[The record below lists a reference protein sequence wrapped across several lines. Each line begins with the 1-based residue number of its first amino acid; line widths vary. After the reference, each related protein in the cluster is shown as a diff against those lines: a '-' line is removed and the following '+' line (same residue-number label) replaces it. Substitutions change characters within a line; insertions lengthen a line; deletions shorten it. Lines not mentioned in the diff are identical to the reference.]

1 MPAPDA
7 SCPATPSSL
16 TSLFLRRIPVSLVK
30 REIVINASALEVR
43 VALLEDG
50 SLTELYLERQQHR
63 GLAGNIYKGK
73 VTRVLPGMQAAFVDI
88 GLEKAG
94 FLHVSD
100 FHDDVQAVGSIAEVI
115 GEDDVETYPV
125 DGDGDGGGD
134 EAKSPQDLQE
144 LAELEDL
151 EEPSEG
157 QTDRQDDRRDYP
169 RRDYPPDERQAERS
183 SARPDVR
190 QDVRP
195 NVRQDVRQGARQP
208 TQPDA
213 RRRDVQQSVE
223 ESSAEESIEQE
234 SIGVDRR
241 DLGDAAAAAPVEGEA
256 EAAAPTAEGEAG
268 AAPGTKRRRSRRRR
282 RRGGKA
288 HKRRPRVH
296 EQRSRLPIEQQL
308 HRNQEIIVQIAKEP
322 MGTKGARLTSS
333 ISLPGRH
340 LVYMP
345 TSGHVGVSRRIGS
358 AEERARLRA
367 AVKELG
373 RVQGG
378 FIVRTAC
385 EGVSKREI
393 QRDANFLTRLWGSIL
408 AKSES
413 SPPASILYSDLD
425 VALRTVRDLFSSEI
439 DKLWCDDP
447 ETFERIVQF
456 VQHYMPRLRARL
468 TMYQGAE
475 PIFDHFKIEPQIE
488 RALDRKVWLK
498 SGGYLVF
505 DQAEALTAI
514 DVNTGRFVGKTNQ
527 DETVLRTNLEAAE
540 EVVKQLRLRNI
551 GGIIIVDFI
560 DMSREAD
567 RKKVSDVLREA
578 QRRDKARTSALK
590 ISELGLVQ
598 MTRKRTRESLEE
610 LLTDS
615 CPHCEGRR
623 VVKSVPTL
631 AAEVLRG
638 VHREARRRSGDDM
651 LLVKVHPAVAR
662 YLYDHGAR
670 DLEALERRVGIKI
683 VLRAMEGLE
692 PGSFELSLVPAAA

>member
-1 MPAPDA
+1 M
-7 SCPATPSSL
+7 
-16 TSLFLRRIPVSLVK
+16 K

-100 FHDDVQAVGSIAEVI
+100 FHDDIQAVGSIAEVI

-125 DGDGDGGGD
+125 DGDGDGGD
-134 EAKSPQDLQE
+134 EAKSPQDLRDQQQ
-144 LAELEDL
+144 LADLENL
-151 EEPSEG
+151 EEPSER
-157 QTDRQDDRRDYP
+157 QTDRQNDRQ
-169 RRDYPPDERQAERS
+169 DEQDQRQAERPS
-183 SARPDVR
+183 
-190 QDVRP
+190 
-195 NVRQDVRQGARQP
+195 VRQGGARQAV
-208 TQPDA
+208 QQEVQ
-213 RRRDVQQSVE
+213 RRDVAPGVE
-223 ESSAEESIEQE
+223 ENSEEESIEQE
-234 SIGVDRR
+234 GVEVDRL
-241 DLGDAAAAAPVEGEA
+241 DLGDETAATSVEGEA
-256 EAAAPTAEGEAG
+256 DAASPGAAAGEAG

-447 ETFERIVQF
+447 ETFERIGQF

-578 QRRDKARTSALK
+578 LRRDKARTSALK

-610 LLTDS
+610 LLTDT
-615 CPHCEGRR
+615 CPRCEGRR

-638 VHREARRRSGDDM
+638 IHREARRRGGDDM

-683 VLRAMEGLE
+683 VLRAMQGLE

>member
-1 MPAPDA
+1 M
-7 SCPATPSSL
+7 
-16 TSLFLRRIPVSLVK
+16 
-30 REIVINASALEVR
+30 R

-50 SLTELYLERQQHR
+50 ALTELYLERQQHR

-125 DGDGDGGGD
+125 DSDGGD
-134 EAKSPQDLQE
+134 EATSPQDLENLQDLQDLQQ
-144 LAELEDL
+144 LAELEGS
-151 EEPSEG
+151 EEPPE
-157 QTDRQDDRRDYP
+157 QHDERA
-169 RRDYPPDERQAERS
+169 DERQ
-183 SARPDVR
+183 SAR
-190 QDVRP
+190 Q
-195 NVRQDVRQGARQP
+195 NLRQGARQVS
-208 TQPDA
+208 QQVSLQISQQ
-213 RRRDVQQSVE
+213 DVQIDSHDLAD
-223 ESSAEESIEQE
+223 ESAAPPEGE
-234 SIGVDRR
+234 
-241 DLGDAAAAAPVEGEA
+241 AAAATPTAAGEA
-256 EAAAPTAEGEAG
+256 P
-268 AAPGTKRRRSRRRR
+268 APGGPKRRRSRRRR

-288 HKRRPRVH
+288 HKRPRVH

-393 QRDANFLTRLWGSIL
+393 QRDANFLTRLWASIV
-408 AKSES
+408 AKSET

-527 DETVLRTNLEAAE
+527 DETVLRTNLEAVE

-567 RKKVSDVLREA
+567 RKKVSDALREA

-610 LLTDS
+610 LLTDP

-631 AAEVLRG
+631 AAEILRG
-638 VHREARRRSGDDM
+638 VHREARRRGGDDM
-651 LLVKVHPAVAR
+651 LLVKIHPAVAR

-670 DLEALERRVGIKI
+670 DLEELERRVGIKI

>member
-1 MPAPDA
+1 M
-7 SCPATPSSL
+7 
-16 TSLFLRRIPVSLVK
+16 K

-125 DGDGDGGGD
+125 DGDGD
-134 EAKSPQDLQE
+134 EAAPPPASPDSQNSQDLQE
-144 LAELEDL
+144 LAELEEL
-151 EEPSEG
+151 EPPPLE
-157 QTDRQDDRRDYP
+157 QRDDRQNVRQDDR
-169 RRDYPPDERQAERS
+169 QNA
-183 SARPDVR
+183 
-190 QDVRP
+190 
-195 NVRQDVRQGARQP
+195 RQGARREV
-208 TQPDA
+208 
-213 RRRDVQQSVE
+213 RRDLQRDVQQDLKQAVE
-223 ESSAEESIEQE
+223 QGLERNSEN
-234 SIGVDRR
+234 DRR
-241 DLGDAAAAAPVEGEA
+241 DLSVASAVSAVGETAAATPAAAGEA
-256 EAAAPTAEGEAG
+256 AVPGAP
-268 AAPGTKRRRSRRRR
+268 KRRRRRR

-288 HKRRPRVH
+288 HKRPRVH
-296 EQRSRLPIEQQL
+296 EQRVRIPIEQQL

-393 QRDANFLTRLWGSIL
+393 QRDANFLTRLWASIV

-447 ETFERIVQF
+447 ETYDRIVQF

-527 DETVLRTNLEAAE
+527 DETVLRTNLEAVE

-560 DMSREAD
+560 DMAREAD
-567 RKKVSDVLREA
+567 RKKVSDALREA

-610 LLTDS
+610 LLTDA

-651 LLVKVHPAVAR
+651 LQVKVHPAVAR

-692 PGSFELSLVPAAA
+692 PGSFELSLAPAAA